1 MKIIKKFFYY
11 LKLIIISLYLSFS
24 FFVHFG
30 LMIFIS
36 GIYDEI
42 KLGNGN
48 KTIQEIFKINFN
60 KITINEIFEK
70 ILKIM
75 NQFSLY
81 IIVFAIIIISLFLIL
96 KFVNK
101 KELEEIYDKKNI

>member
-1 MKIIKKFFYY
+1 MKIIKKIFYY

-24 FFVHFG
+24 FFVNFG

-48 KTIQEIFKINFN
+48 KTIQKIFKINFN

-70 ILKIM
+70 ILKII